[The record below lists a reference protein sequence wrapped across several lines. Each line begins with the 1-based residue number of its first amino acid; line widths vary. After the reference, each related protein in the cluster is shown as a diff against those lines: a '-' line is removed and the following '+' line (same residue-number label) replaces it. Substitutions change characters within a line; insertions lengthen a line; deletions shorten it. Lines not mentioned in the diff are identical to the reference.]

1 MPGVVRRAVVRALG
15 VAASTVLL
23 GFVLFLSRPAVS
35 MPDVPTTEVPT
46 PSAVDVPAR
55 GSDRQWDLSGA
66 RVGDDGTGFFT
77 GEITVTNRA
86 ARPRTGLFRLTLL
99 VGGTKVAELFGRTA
113 TAAAP
118 GATVVVGLGLGGKFV
133 PGPYEVEF
141 HEAFA

>member
-1 MPGVVRRAVVRALG
+1 MPGVVRRAVFRALG

-23 GFVLFLSRPAVS
+23 GFGVFLSRS
-35 MPDVPTTEVPT
+35 DVPAPEVPT
-46 PSAVDVPAR
+46 PSAMDVPAR
-55 GSDRQWDLSGA
+55 GSERQWDLSGA

-99 VGGTKVAELFGRTA
+99 VGGTKVAELFGRTP
-113 TAAAP
+113 TAVAP
-118 GATVVVGLGLGGKFV
+118 GATVVIGLGLGGKFV

>member
-1 MPGVVRRAVVRALG
+1 MPGVVRRAVFRALG

-23 GFVLFLSRPAVS
+23 GFVVFLSRPAV
-35 MPDVPTTEVPT
+35 PT
-46 PSAVDVPAR
+46 PEGPPPPAGVDVPAQ
-55 GSDRQWDLSGA
+55 GSDRQWDLGGA

-86 ARPRTGLFRLTLL
+86 ARPRTGLFRLTLRT
-99 VGGTKVAELFGRTA
+99 GGTKVAELVGRTA
-113 TAAAP
+113 TAVAP
-118 GATVVVGLGLGGKFV
+118 GATAVVGLGLGGKYV

>member
-1 MPGVVRRAVVRALG
+1 MPGVVRRAGVHALG
-15 VAASTVLL
+15 VIAGTLLL
-23 GFVLFLSRPAVS
+23 GFVLFLSRPAA
-35 MPDVPTTEVPT
+35 PVPEVPPP

-86 ARPRTGLFRLTLL
+86 DRPRTGLFRLTLF
-99 VGGTKVAELFGRTA
+99 VGGVQVAELFGQARSA
-113 TAAAP
+113 VAA
-118 GATVVVGLGLGGKFV
+118 GATVVVELGLGGKFV

>member
-1 MPGVVRRAVVRALG
+1 VPGVVRRAAVHALG
-15 VAASTVLL
+15 VIAATLLL
-23 GFVLFLSRPAVS
+23 GFVLFLSRPAA
-35 MPDVPTTEVPT
+35 PVPEVPPP

-86 ARPRTGLFRLTLL
+86 DRPRTGLFRLTLF
-99 VGGTKVAELFGRTA
+99 VDGTKVAELVGRTGS
-113 TAAAP
+113 AAAP

>member
-1 MPGVVRRAVVRALG
+1 MPGVVRCAGVHALG
-15 VAASTVLL
+15 VIAGTLLL
-23 GFVLFLSRPAVS
+23 GFAVFLSRPAA
-35 MPDVPTTEVPT
+35 PAPEVPPP

-66 RVGDDGTGFFT
+66 RVGDDGIGFFT

-86 ARPRTGLFRLTLL
+86 DRPRTGLFRLTLF
-99 VGGTKVAELFGRTA
+99 VGGAKVAELFGQARSA
-113 TAAAP
+113 VAP
-118 GATVVVGLGLGGKFV
+118 GATAVVELGLGGKFV